1 VDKLIWLNPSD
12 VTPNGVAAPSPAVG
26 DEPPTAMAMVACETT
41 NILRVQH
48 ITLTTRSVLV
58 LSSFRP
64 FNNTPFSETNS
75 NVNVNVNMS
84 AAALRL
90 LSSIPLPGF
99 ANAAV
104 LGVYAKNCS
113 RAFHPKL
120 VAPWVFPGFVGF
132 YWFIWPAMGDDFK
145 IRIGW
150 MKDPA
155 PPEEL
160 PEVKLD
166 AKAVAAIAKA
176 PMGGAHAAAGH
187 GQDEATV
194 KAEIL
199 KSVAGDQA
207 GLQKEWDSFYAK
219 STIPGEGDD
228 DDDDEGRFE
237 VFEHCVII
245 V

>member
-1 VDKLIWLNPSD
+1 
-12 VTPNGVAAPSPAVG
+12 
-26 DEPPTAMAMVACETT
+26 
-41 NILRVQH
+41 
-48 ITLTTRSVLV
+48 
-58 LSSFRP
+58 
-64 FNNTPFSETNS
+64 
-75 NVNVNVNMS
+75 
-84 AAALRL
+84 
-90 LSSIPLPGF
+90 
-99 ANAAV
+99 
-104 LGVYAKNCS
+104 
-113 RAFHPKL
+113 
-120 VAPWVFPGFVGF
+120 
-132 YWFIWPAMGDDFK
+132 MGDDFK

-187 GQDEATV
+187 GQDEAAV

-237 VFEHCVII
+237 AFGHCVII